1 MSNDDS
7 SAAVRGSESND
18 LLGLAPNAVNK
29 AVHEAVSAIY
39 FCDSS
44 DYLPALW
51 SVVRLLAPDM
61 AEMLEKDERQ
71 AWQTSDDRAN
81 ARPNVVVTGRQ
92 A

>member
-1 MSNDDS
+1 MS
-7 SAAVRGSESND
+7 
-18 LLGLAPNAVNK
+18 LGTNAVNK

-39 FCDSS
+39 FADNS

-81 ARPNVVVTGRQ
+81 ARPNVEVSR
-92 A
+92 